1 MSGAEAW
8 AIVVLASV
16 VTYASRSVGIWF
28 LADRELPVVVE
39 RALRHVGPAVLAA
52 LVASIAAGDGGSWPS
67 IDVPELAAL
76 AVAAGVAWWRRNV
89 LWSLS
94 AGLATFWLLLALA
107 R

>member
-1 MSGAEAW
+1 MSGVEAW

-16 VTYASRSVGIWF
+16 VTYVSRSVGIWF

-67 IDVPELAAL
+67 IDIPELAAV
-76 AVAAGVAWWRRNV
+76 AMAAGVAWWRRNV

>member
-1 MSGAEAW
+1 MSGPQAW
-8 AIVVLASV
+8 VIVVLASV

-28 LADRELPVVVE
+28 LADRELPVAVE

-52 LVASIAAGDGGSWPS
+52 LVASIAAGDGESWPS

-94 AGLATFWLLLALA
+94 AGLAVFWLLLALV